1 MPVAISAILE
11 QENRQQNVTGAFF
24 PLIDS
29 ANINF
34 KVDGIVGTDISRY
47 DSAGSAN
54 TAYDTKY
61 IIADTTLWVNWGD
74 EAANAMPDGSAV
86 NDIIR
91 RNNGIWQIFTDVSN
105 SRTNEGLVVYNKY
118 DNKVYFYDGADWVA
132 VSTSAF
138 FGITGTG
145 LANFPQGMSGA
156 GITGDRLLVATGPAT
171 DPFRNYVR
179 FGNAWVQTGVVGIGG
194 GVQGAPGV
202 QGVTGATGSDGVR
215 GNTGATGTGATGT
228 TGVGATGATGVGATG
243 FTGATGNTGNT
254 GDAGPQGTTGQGGGL
269 PYLWAGAIGQSVGS
283 SIGTVSVNSSAT
295 GFYIHRDDL
304 YSFRQSGYLETW
316 DDSVG
321 SVKGNIIVR
330 ARETSGFGV
339 TGSIIFKVNAGY
351 AVGSY
356 FEFTGTLLVG
366 LTAQQTFNLGRE
378 VHVNFI
384 PKGDSLE
391 GIPNT
396 GLTHASQNNLG
407 TDTGLARKVAF
418 LLEDGSLTFDFV
430 RNYDVFRP
438 SDFLFSTNSFVFS
451 GNGSSEN
458 VLIGRANYPIVGSFQ
473 VNLNAGPAL
482 TAQVT
487 VEDSTEGVGF
497 PIYFDSLASSSIISK
512 TIPDGVSITAAVGGS
527 VTIRL
532 RATAAAGNATNS
544 ERTETV
550 TYNFRNHLVTG
561 VTSATFLTGATLTGS
576 WVTRNLA
583 WGEDLDQTFNSV
595 VIPNGNFWYF
605 AYPKRLG
612 EALFQINDLGVGAVD
627 AQGYGNASEGASSN
641 SYGNMNGYTE
651 DYYIYRT
658 SNAGIGTVKIDT
670 GDSLGD
676 L

>member
-1 MPVAISAILE
+1 VQYKAA
-11 QENRQQNVTGAFF
+11 
-24 PLIDS
+24 
-29 ANINF
+29 
-34 KVDGIVGTDISRY
+34 DGTLS
-47 DSAGSAN
+47 GSASLLFN
-54 TAYDTKY
+54 TSGQ
-61 IIADTTLWVNWGD
+61 LVLG
-74 EAANAMPDGSAV
+74 ANTVLKFA
-86 NDIIR
+86 
-91 RNNGIWQIFTDVSN
+91 
-105 SRTNEGLVVYNKY
+105 
-118 DNKVYFYDGADWVA
+118 DGAT
-132 VSTSAF
+132 VSTPRNF

-145 LANFPQGMSGA
+145 LANFPNGMSGA
-156 GITGDRLLVATGPAT
+156 GFTGDRLVVATGPAS

-215 GNTGATGTGATGT
+215 GNTGATGTG
-228 TGVGATGATGVGATG
+228 VTGATGVGATG
-243 FTGATGNTGNT
+243 FTGTTGFTGATGNTGST
-254 GDAGPQGTTGQGGGL
+254 GNAGPQGTTGQGGGL
-269 PYLWAGAIGQSVGS
+269 PYLWAGAVGQGVGIGA
-283 SIGTVSVNSSAT
+283 VSVNSSAT
-295 GFYIHRDDL
+295 GFYINRDDL
-304 YSFRQSGYLETW
+304 YNFRQSGYLETW

-351 AVGSY
+351 AVGNY

-366 LTAQQTFNLGRE
+366 LTAQQTFNATQE

-391 GIPNT
+391 GTPNT

-438 SDFLFSTNSFVFS
+438 SDFLFSTNTFLFS
-451 GNGSSEN
+451 GNGSSQN
-458 VLIGRANYPIVGSFQ
+458 VLIGQANYPIVGTFQ

-487 VEDSTEGVGF
+487 VEDSNEGVGF
-497 PIYFDSLASSSIISK
+497 PLYFDSLASSTALSQA
-512 TIPDGVSITAAVGGS
+512 IPGGVSITAGVGGS

-532 RATAAAGNATNS
+532 RATAAAGNADPS

-576 WVTRNLA
+576 WVTRNLS

-612 EALFQINDLGVGAVD
+612 QAFFQINDLGVGAVFH
-627 AQGYGNASEGASSN
+627 NL
-641 SYGNMNGYTE
+641 
-651 DYYIYRT
+651 IC
-658 SNAGIGTVKIDT
+658 
-670 GDSLGD
+670 
-676 L
+676 